1 MQFIRFSL
9 RTRIFLA
16 MTLLVVMSLTFI
28 SIVTVYQ
35 YREQS
40 DDYHT
45 KRLKRKEQ
53 AVAKEINYLFK
64 DLGHPLTEEQIDSV
78 LQKHVSEIADIQK
91 LTIRI
96 YNLKGKLIA
105 QTVQKSVKYRHDKL
119 KKKTLREIAESIN
132 HRVLHFI
139 KNDTTDVQAL
149 FRYIYDTKKNPVAIL
164 HIPYFNNNVIYEN
177 ELKEFLTRLSG
188 IYIFLFII
196 AISVAYVIS
205 SYITKSLK
213 TISAKI
219 RLTDISKR
227 NKKIELK
234 RPSKEIYAL
243 VSAYNTMI
251 DELEESAVKLA
262 QSEREEAWREMAK
275 QVAHEIKN
283 PLTPMR
289 LTIQSFQ
296 QHFNPAQEDYKQKL
310 EEFCTSLIEH
320 IDTMTAVATAFSN
333 FAKMPIGKSESLNA
347 VAVVKSALDIFTE
360 DYIEFEASR
369 NDISLHF
376 DKTQLIRIINNL
388 VKNAKQACE
397 SVKNPKII
405 VRVSQTIKYVIF
417 TVSDNGKGIKS
428 KNLSQ
433 VFEPKFTTKSSGM
446 GLGLAIVKKI
456 IETYKGN
463 ITLESKEGEGTKF
476 TVTIPK

>member
-1 MQFIRFSL
+1 MSHKKFSL
-9 RTRIFLA
+9 RIRIFLA
-16 MTLLVVMSLTFI
+16 MTLLVVVASVLI
-28 SIVTVYQ
+28 VVVTVYQ

-40 DDYHT
+40 DDYHVR
-45 KRLKRKEQ
+45 RLTRKET
-53 AVAKEINYLFK
+53 AITKDVNYELRNASAKAYSK
-64 DLGHPLTEEQIDSV
+64 TIDSLLV
-78 LQKHVSEIADIQK
+78 SIVEEISEIHDSKILFYHLDGQFLVSSIK
-91 LTIRI
+91 GVQYIRHRF
-96 YNLKGKLIA
+96 LP
-105 QTVQKSVKYRHDKL
+105 KSLVNEL
-119 KKKTLREIAESIN
+119 KKSKN
-132 HRVLHFI
+132 HRVI
-139 KNDTTDVQAL
+139 KIINNDKSKIQAL
-149 FRYIYDTKKNPVAIL
+149 FIYVYNNKREPIAIL
-164 HIPYFNNNVIYEN
+164 HIPYLNNNIDSEN
-177 ELKEFLTRLSG
+177 ELDEFLERIIG
-188 IYIFLFII
+188 VYVFLFII
-196 AISVAYVIS
+196 AIIVAYIIS
-205 SYITKSLK
+205 SYITRSLK
-213 TISAKI
+213 MVSDKMTQINFSRRNEKI
-219 RLTDISKR
+219 K
-227 NKKIELK
+227 LK
-234 RPSKEIYAL
+234 NASTEIYTL
-243 VSAYNTMI
+243 VYAYNAMV
-251 DELEESAVKLA
+251 DELEESAVRLA
-262 QSEREEAWREMAK
+262 QSERETAWREMAK

-310 EEFCTSLIEH
+310 EEFCTSLIEQ

-333 FAKMPIGKSESLNA
+333 FAKMPIGKSELVNA

-369 NDISLHF
+369 NDISLNF